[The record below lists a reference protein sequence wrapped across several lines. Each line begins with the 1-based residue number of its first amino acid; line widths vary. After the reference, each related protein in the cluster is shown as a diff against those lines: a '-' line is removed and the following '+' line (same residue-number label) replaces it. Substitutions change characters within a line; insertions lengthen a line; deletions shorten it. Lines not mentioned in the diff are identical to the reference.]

1 MTGLIGM
8 KSAGG
13 KDVPLVEDI
22 LLGVQALVLRSK
34 RTPKG

>member
-1 MTGLIGM
+1 M

-22 LLGVQALVLRSK
+22 LFGVQALVAQ
-34 RTPKG
+34 